1 VYRHRERPRDSRPPG
16 QLTIAGM
23 LVRFGFEPED
33 LMDSSIREVLEYK
46 RQLDT
51 AIAELNGHQYTPTRI
66 AALSRRFG
74 FHTND
79 LQRRNISF
87 LLKAVIDSE
96 LYIDSLQRAT
106 QRTDSAR

>member
-1 VYRHRERPRDSRPPG
+1 
-16 QLTIAGM
+16 M
-23 LVRFGFEPED
+23 LIRFGFEPED
-33 LMDSSIREVLEYK
+33 REDPRIREALEYK
-46 RQLDT
+46 GQLDT
-51 AIAELNGHQYTPTRI
+51 DIAELNGHQYTPTRI

-96 LYIDSLQRAT
+96 LYVDSLQRAT
-106 QRTDSAR
+106 KAPATTTERNNR